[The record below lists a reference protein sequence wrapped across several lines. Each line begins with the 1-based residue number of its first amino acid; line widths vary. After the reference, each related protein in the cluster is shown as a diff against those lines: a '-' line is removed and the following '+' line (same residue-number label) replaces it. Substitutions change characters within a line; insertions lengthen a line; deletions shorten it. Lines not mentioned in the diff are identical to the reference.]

1 MQRSVKEPDGS
12 GQPMRIADLRAS
24 LRAGSAT
31 DPAART
37 PRPPKPPKPRKA
49 VAYETEEERALK
61 AEKQALAQHRT
72 SLLKGGDS
80 RKPYVRPGEKLE
92 RRKGTMS
99 GFLFQLALVLT
110 VAGGVAY
117 ALDPTIVPAEW
128 QQKAYE
134 FVSQYV
140 KI

>member
-1 MQRSVKEPDGS
+1 MQRSAKGPEGA

-24 LRAGSAT
+24 LRTSGARE
-31 DPAART
+31 PAAKS
-37 PRPPKPPKPRKA
+37 PKPPKPRKGKT
-49 VAYETEEERALK
+49 VIRESEEERALK
-61 AEKQALAQHRT
+61 AEKQALAQHKT

-92 RRKGTMS
+92 RQKGTAG
-99 GFLFQLALVLT
+99 GFIVQLALVLL

-128 QQKAYE
+128 QQKAHE
-134 FVSQYV
+134 FISQYV